1 MKPRIRNLVGEWWEV
16 WDRMPEDEWAYVGR
30 YRDKATAK
38 RIAAEWQQDQAPD
51 ATRVIHVRRW
61 KLTAS

>member
-1 MKPRIRNLVGEWWEV
+1 MKVRIRQLVAEWWEV

-30 YRDKATAK
+30 YKERETAK
-38 RIAAEWQQDQAPD
+38 RIAAEWQKDQEPG
-51 ATRVIHVRRW
+51 ATRVIRVRRW

>member
-38 RIAAEWQQDQAPD
+38 RIAANWSKDFGPQN
-51 ATRVIHVRRW
+51 TRVIHVRRW